1 MLNIYNLPTGSVIW
15 LVAAGLLIYVVY
27 HMLHNLVW
35 HPLALFPYPCVAAV
49 TSLYRAYIEL
59 IAKSLFV
66 CELEKLHTQYSKQE
80 THTASPSKWI
90 LLLLTINAT

>member
-1 MLNIYNLPTGSVIW
+1 MLNIYKLPTGSVIW
-15 LVAAGLLIYVVY
+15 LVAAGLLIYMVY
-27 HMLHNLVW
+27 RMLHNLVW
-35 HPLALFPYPCVAAV
+35 HPLASFPSPRVAAV

-59 IAKSLFV
+59 VAKSSFV

-90 LLLLTINAT
+90 LLPSTTNAT